1 MESQLSLTSSR
12 TLGNVFSLF
21 EFRLKVKFAQSCQ
34 TLCDPVIY
42 TSHGIL

>member
-12 TLGNVFSLF
+12 TLGNVFGLS

-34 TLCDPVIY
+34 TLCDPMHY
-42 TSHGIL
+42 TYHGIL